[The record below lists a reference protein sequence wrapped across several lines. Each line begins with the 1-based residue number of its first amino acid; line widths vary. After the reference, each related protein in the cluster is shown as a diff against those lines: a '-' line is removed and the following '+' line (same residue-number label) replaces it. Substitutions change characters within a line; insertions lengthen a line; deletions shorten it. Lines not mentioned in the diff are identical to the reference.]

1 MADNYLEK
9 RYRDVFG
16 SGSSV
21 DPETGW
27 TSATPKVKAL
37 RKSPSAT
44 GHRTDNKKGPTLSER
59 PLSKK

>member
-27 TSATPKVKAL
+27 TSAVTKVKAL
-37 RKSPSAT
+37 RKPPSAT
-44 GHRTDNKKGPTLSER
+44 GLRTEHKKGPTLSER
-59 PLSKK
+59 PLPKK